1 MIIDVPDSDV
11 LLGKIEEV
19 ARDWASSLPHD
30 RAGLMSET
38 AMELVAEL
46 LGVDTNGKRA
56 VVFEEQPS
64 DDDAPGGCP

>member
-19 ARDWASSLPHD
+19 ARDWASSPPHY

-46 LGVDTNGKRA
+46 LGLEMNGKRD
-56 VVFEEQPS
+56 VVVDKCPL
-64 DDDAPGGCP
+64 DALDLAP